1 MNLFKR
7 KNRQNTDF
15 AVQTI
20 SGENYSV
27 HPFSELRNYSPINSY
42 EKRLYKSLRDAV
54 PIIDAAIY
62 KIVRLVGGFRVECN
76 DTEIQNKLNAF
87 LRGIRVNSCETG
99 IESFIASYLEQLLTY
114 GTSVGEI
121 VLNGEGNE
129 ISALYNASLDDVEI
143 IADSSPFDIKICTL
157 SGCGERVPVKYPE
170 LILCSA
176 IMPEAGKVYGT
187 SILKGLPFVSD
198 ILLKIFNATGTNW
211 ERIGNVRF
219 AVTYKPTES
228 DRSFSKERA
237 MQIASEWGKAMK
249 SHEPKDFVAV
259 GDVNIK
265 VIGADNQIPDSEVPV
280 RQILEQIVAKL
291 SIPPFL
297 LGLSWSS
304 TEKMSSQQADILTSE
319 LEYYRRVLDGVIR
332 KICSMYMRIHGIN
345 SDFEVVWDN
354 INLQDEVELARARLY
369 SAQAEEIEIRNN
381 NNKR

>member
-1 MNLFKR
+1 MNFFKR
-7 KNRQNTDF
+7 KNRQNTNF

-27 HPFSELRNYSPINSY
+27 HPFSDLRNYSPISHC
-42 EKRLYKSLRDAV
+42 EKHLYRSLREAV

-62 KIVRLVGGFRVECN
+62 KIIRLVGGFKAKSDDISV
-76 DTEIQNKLNAF
+76 QNKLNTF
-87 LRGIRVNSCETG
+87 LGNIRVNSCEIG
-99 IESFIASYLEQLLTY
+99 AESFIASYLEQLLTY

-143 IADSSPFDIKICTL
+143 VADSSPFDIKICTL
-157 SGCGERVPVKYPE
+157 NGCGERIPVKYPE
-170 LILCSA
+170 LILCSS
-176 IMPEAGKVYGT
+176 IMPEAGSVYGT
-187 SILKGLPFVSD
+187 SILKGLPFVSNT
-198 ILLKIFNATGTNW
+198 LLKIFNAIGTNW

-237 MQIASEWGKAMK
+237 MQIASEWSKAMK
-249 SHEPKDFVAV
+249 SHEPRDFVAV

-265 VIGADNQIPDSEVPV
+265 VIGADNQIPDSEIPI

-297 LGLSWSS
+297 LGLSWST

-319 LEYYRRVLDGVIR
+319 LEYYRRVLDGVIK
-332 KICSMYMRIHGIN
+332 KICSMYLKLNGLN
-345 SDFEVVWDN
+345 SNFEIEWEN
-354 INLQDEVELARARLY
+354 INLQDEVELAQARLY

-381 NNKR
+381 NSKR